1 MTNPER
7 DDLRATSADIV
18 ADAQQLAEIEKRKL
32 RGDAD
37 PAALVTLS
45 VEAEKLAKR
54 VHKKAQAETE
64 IAADLAKRS
73 GAKRVR

>member
-1 MTNPER
+1 MTDPER
-7 DDLRATSADIV
+7 DDLRATSSDIV
-18 ADAQQLAEIEKRKL
+18 ADVQELAEIEKRKL

-37 PAALVTLS
+37 PSALVTLS

-73 GAKRVR
+73 GAKQAR